1 MADAHKA
8 RPVSGE
14 IMTDRAGPPAA
25 AGISAAELHE
35 IIDADYEILPHVQNP
50 LSSRASAPLT
60 LSHKRERNSA
70 ATPPRCGPAIL
81 GKTAPPPPVE
91 GMAMLR
97 KPDAPPQRQPAS
109 RGGPAFW
116 SVGVGIALAAF
127 WVSGGDVM
135 VRRLPL
141 FADTPQAA
149 AFTLSGVNSRV
160 DVSGA
165 KPLLFVDGEA
175 ANDGDGTLPLPP
187 LEIRVTGEDGR
198 VTRYTL
204 GTAGR
209 ALAPGERFAFSSRL
223 DLPKNGVRTV
233 SVAFAE

>member
-14 IMTDRAGPPAA
+14 IMTDPAGPPAG
-25 AGISAAELHE
+25 AGISPAEAHE
-35 IIDADYEILPHVQNP
+35 IIDADYEILPHGP
-50 LSSRASAPLT
+50 RSSAPT
-60 LSHKRERNSA
+60 QP
-70 ATPPRCGPAIL
+70 PPRIES
-81 GKTAPPPPVE
+81 TPPVE

-97 KPDAPPQRQPAS
+97 KPDAAPQPRSAT

-116 SVGVGIALAAF
+116 TTGIGIALAAF
-127 WVSGGDVM
+127 WVAGGDVM

-141 FADTPQAA
+141 FPETPQPA
-149 AFTLSGVNSRV
+149 AFTLSGVNSRI
-160 DVSGA
+160 DASGA

-175 ANDGDGTLPLPP
+175 ANDGAGILPLPP

-198 VTRYTL
+198 ITRYTL

>member
-14 IMTDRAGPPAA
+14 IMTDAAGPSAA
-25 AGISAAELHE
+25 AGISAPDVHE
-35 IIDADYEILPHVQNP
+35 IIDADYEVLPQGP
-50 LSSRASAPLT
+50 
-60 LSHKRERNSA
+60 RNSA
-70 ATPPRCGPAIL
+70 PARPPQR
-81 GKTAPPPPVE
+81 TAPTPPVE

-97 KPDAPPQRQPAS
+97 TPDAPPPRQPAS

-116 SVGVGIALAAF
+116 SVGIGIALAAF
-127 WVSGGDVM
+127 WVSGGDVI
-135 VRRLPL
+135 VRRMPL
-141 FADTPQAA
+141 FADIPQAA
-149 AFTLSGVNSRV
+149 AFTLSGVSSHV
-160 DVSGA
+160 DASGA

-175 ANDGDGTLPLPP
+175 ANDGAGTLPLPP